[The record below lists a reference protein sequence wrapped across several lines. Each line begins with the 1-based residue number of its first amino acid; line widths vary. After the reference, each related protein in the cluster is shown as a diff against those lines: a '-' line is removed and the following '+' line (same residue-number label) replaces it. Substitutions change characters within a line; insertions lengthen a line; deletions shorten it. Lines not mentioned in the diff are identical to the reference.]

1 MKEQNVYHIASNMYR
16 FLPGHGASFMLLL
29 KKPQILNVD
38 PDFLIQ
44 QEIHEIH
51 SFEGTGHLD
60 EET

>member
-1 MKEQNVYHIASNMYR
+1 MGI
-16 FLPGHGASFMLLL
+16 PGHGASFMLLL
-29 KKPQILNVD
+29 KIPQILNVD
-38 PDFLIQ
+38 PDFPIQ